1 MQKPAIVIVICSACW
16 FAVCCFADTEAD
28 YNCSFCASVGGQQET
43 RHEYTYGAGKTGYV
57 VIDCETD
64 TQVWEGGLDKR
75 SSLDSVQQAIF
86 ASHLTG
92 KVPGI
97 VIYDTDGEEGQYEFR
112 IRIAA
117 ELADVEFVIYDW
129 EEGLPEEEAEAE
141 IPDLSV
147 LPDFGSGFDFGW

>member
-1 MQKPAIVIVICSACW
+1 MTIKTEQTESTPE
-16 FAVCCFADTEAD
+16 TEAD
-28 YNCSFCASVGGQQET
+28 YNALFCADIGGEQET

-57 VIDCETD
+57 LVDCETP
-64 TQVWEGGLDKR
+64 TMVWEGGLDKR

-97 VIYDTDGEEGQYEFR
+97 VIYDTDDEEGQYEFR

-129 EEGLPEEEAEAE
+129 EKGLSEEEAEVE
-141 IPDLSV
+141 IPDLPD
-147 LPDFGSGFDFGW
+147 LPDFGFDFDFGW